1 MSRILEKRYAISRR
15 RLIQS
20 FGALAAMPLLGREAL
35 AQPVFA
41 TYPFQLG
48 VAAGDP
54 MPDGFVI
61 WTRLAPEPLEVGY
74 GMPTA
79 PVEVQWEV
87 ASDRGFQTIVQKGAA
102 VARPELGHSVH
113 VEVAG
118 LAPATPYWYR
128 FIAGRERSLTG
139 RARTMPARGSSLG
152 RVRFASAGCQHYEQG
167 LFTAYRKLA
176 AEPDLDFVF
185 CYGDYIYEY
194 RGERLWNSPGG
205 PVENVRRHV
214 TGETYSLDDYRR
226 RYAQYKM
233 DADLQAAHAATAWF
247 VTWDDHET
255 DNNWVSSIDQDGTPP
270 AIFNLRR
277 QVAAQAYYENMPLRA
292 RSFPIGPSLR
302 LYRRASYGDLLDIN
316 LLDTRQYRSDQPC
329 DDKWGVQC
337 PELDRPNAEVLG
349 AAQEKWLMDGLS
361 GSRARWKALAQQI
374 MVMDLDR
381 VPAPDVFAVNPDSW
395 AGYERPRDRLLRFIR
410 DRRIA
415 NTVILTGDEHQHFAG
430 ELHLDGRNPEGTP
443 IAAEFVA
450 TSISSGGN
458 GNDQRPDMVEIQK
471 VNPQLKFNNNR
482 RGYLLCEVTP
492 ERWLSEFKVLDQ
504 VTERNGTLSTRA
516 RLAVE
521 AGDPRIVPA

>member
-1 MSRILEKRYAISRR
+1 MSRIFEKRYAISRR

-41 TYPFQLG
+41 TFPFQLG

-61 WTRLAPEPLEVGY
+61 WTRLAPEPLERGY
-74 GMPTA
+74 GMPSQ

-87 ASDRGFQTIVQKGAA
+87 ASDRSFRTVVQKGAA

-118 LAPATPYWYR
+118 LDPATTYWYR
-128 FIAGRERSLTG
+128 FIAGTERSLYG
-139 RARTMPARGSSLG
+139 RARTMPSPGSSLA

-185 CYGDYIYEY
+185 HYGDYIYEY
-194 RGERLWNSPGG
+194 RSERLWNSGPG

-214 TGETYSLDDYRR
+214 DLETYSLDDYRR

-233 DADLQAAHAATAWF
+233 DADLQAAHAAAAWF
-247 VTWDDHET
+247 VTWDDHEIE
-255 DNNWVSSIDQDGTPP
+255 NNWVGAIDENGTPP
-270 AIFNLRR
+270 GIFNLRR
-277 QVAAQAYYENMPLRA
+277 QAAAQAYYENMPLRA
-292 RSFPIGPSLR
+292 QSFPIGPSMQ
-302 LYRRASYGDLLDIN
+302 LYRRAVYGDLLDLN
-316 LLDTRQYRSDQPC
+316 LLDTRQYRTDQPC
-329 DDKWGVQC
+329 NDQWGVQC
-337 PELDRPNAEVLG
+337 NELDRQSEVLG
-349 AAQEKWLMDGLS
+349 AAQEKWLTDNLS

-374 MVMDLDR
+374 MMMDLDR
-381 VPAPDVFAVNPDSW
+381 VAAPDVYAMNPDSW
-395 AGYERPRDRLLRFIR
+395 GAYDRPRDRLLRFIR

-415 NTVILTGDEHQHFAG
+415 NTVVLTGDEHQNFAG
-430 ELHLDGRNPEGTP
+430 ELYLDGRNPEGAP
-443 IAAEFVA
+443 IAPEFVA
-450 TSISSGGN
+450 TSISSGGS
-458 GNDQRPDMVEIQK
+458 GNDMRPDMVEILK
-471 VNPQLKFNNNR
+471 ANPFVKFNNNQ

-492 ERWLSEFKVLDQ
+492 ERWLSEFKVLDSA
-504 VTERNGTLSTRA
+504 TDPRAAFSTRA

-521 AGDPRIVPA
+521 AGNPRIVAA